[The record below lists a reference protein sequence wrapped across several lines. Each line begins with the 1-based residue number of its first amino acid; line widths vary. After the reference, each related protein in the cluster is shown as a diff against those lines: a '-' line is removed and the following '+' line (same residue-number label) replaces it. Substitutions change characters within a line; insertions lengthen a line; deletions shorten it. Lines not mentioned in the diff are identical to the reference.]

1 MLIKMETLQ
10 RIKAGEITHALR
22 SWVLPTVRIGSR
34 LRTAI
39 GFLEIKDVREVL
51 ISDLIERDASQ
62 AGHASLNDL
71 VNELMKRPDGTIY
84 RILLRFAGPD
94 DRKTLAQ
101 DHDLSEQACN
111 LVLMQLR
118 KIDRGVAREGWAL
131 KVLELIVEFPR
142 VASTHLAEPIHEEKT
157 AFKTRV
163 RRLKELGLTENLKT
177 GYQLSPRG
185 QKTVKTM
192 RAGQGIRCKDRT

>member
-10 RIKAGEITHALR
+10 RIKAGEITHAFR
-22 SWVLPTVRIGSR
+22 SWVRPTVKTGSR

-39 GFLEIKDVREVL
+39 GVIEIEDVREVL
-51 ISDLIERDASQ
+51 MSDLIERDASQ
-62 AGHASLNDL
+62 AGHASLNEL

-131 KVLELIVEFPR
+131 KVLELIAEFPG
-142 VASTHLAEPIHEEKT
+142 VAAKHLAERMLEEKT
-157 AFKTRV
+157 VFKTRV
-163 RRLKELGLTENLKT
+163 RRLKELGLTESLKT

-192 RAGQGIRCKDRT
+192 RVGQGMRCRD